1 MARKEFVKPEIK
13 VVLIDAVDII
23 TGSTGG
29 EIEGGGG
36 LEED

>member
-23 TGSTGG
+23 TGSTGAEG
-29 EIEGGGG
+29 EDPNI
-36 LEED
+36 DW